1 MNSGSINNV
10 AGSFTR
16 QHPANDPSKLMV
28 YPSSGSLQHLPARTT
43 VTGGPA
49 LPNPTHYMN
58 FLSDLPAHCYELPK
72 EVLNFTIVEILVLL
86 PNWFKN
92 KALCA
97 RFVNNNLTGHIHFMI
112 LEEHR
117 ELQLGSEYER
127 ERARKW
133 ITDEYRKAMRKI
145 VPDWIKAKHVVPA
158 GWDSTAIGM
167 DGFYPDDVDSR
178 DYRRVPSIL
187 FKDLAI
193 GVKKMP
199 EGPAAGDLTR
209 ALLFALENKQDYSFP
224 EDLPTILDYIGRTH
238 ITTAHTDR
246 PLVHVYAERKRQ
258 EDIRNRTLRQQSNNA
273 NRAAQ
278 AQPISE
284 GYASANQSNSVLQAA
299 QAQPIPEGYAP
310 ANQQGIAAH
319 DGTVFQTRDPSTLQ
333 HMTQQTLDYG
343 AQKLW
348 QGTPQG
354 VEAVP
359 GNRALSHPVE
369 DVQGD
374 QSGDDMFHLLHQHL
388 TPKFDMVVIPPT
400 GLQYAPDFQLRD
412 CIEGNIAFDGSPL
425 ARAAKFAQ
433 REDQMG
439 VLWCVEHVPLLNQLL
454 NAARA
459 EIQN

>member
-1 MNSGSINNV
+1 MNSDSINNV

-16 QHPANDPSKLMV
+16 QYPANDPSKLIV
-28 YPSSGSLQHLPARTT
+28 YPISGSLQHLPARTT
-43 VTGGPA
+43 VTGDPA
-49 LPNPTHYMN
+49 LPNPTHYTN

-72 EVLNFTIVEILVLL
+72 GVLNFTIVEILVLL

-97 RFVNNNLTGHIHFMI
+97 RFLNNNLTGHIHFMI

-145 VPDWIKAKHVVPA
+145 VPDWIKAKHVVA
-158 GWDSTAIGM
+158 ADWVSTAIGM
-167 DGFYPDDVDSR
+167 DGFCPDDVDSR
-178 DYRRVPSIL
+178 GYRRVPSIL

-238 ITTAHTDR
+238 ITKAHTDR
-246 PLVHVYAERKRQ
+246 PLVRVYAERKRQ
-258 EDIRNRTLRQQSNNA
+258 EDIRKRQEDISHRTFRQQSNNA

-278 AQPISE
+278 TQPIS
-284 GYASANQSNSVLQAA
+284 
-299 QAQPIPEGYAP
+299 EGYAP

-319 DGTVFQTRDPSTLQ
+319 DGTMFQMRDPFTLQ
-333 HMTQQTLDYG
+333 HMAQQTLDYG
-343 AQKLW
+343 AQNLW
-348 QGTPQG
+348 QDTPQG

-359 GNRALSHPVE
+359 GNRVLSHPVE

-374 QSGDDMFHLLHQHL
+374 RSGDDMFHLLHQHL

-454 NAARA
+454 DAARA